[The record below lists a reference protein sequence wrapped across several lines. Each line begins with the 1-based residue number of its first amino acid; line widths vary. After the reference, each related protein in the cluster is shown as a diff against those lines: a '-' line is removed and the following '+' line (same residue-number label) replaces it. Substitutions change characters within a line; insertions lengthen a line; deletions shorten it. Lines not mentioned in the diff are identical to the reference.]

1 MLGPIPALAELYY
14 ALSSTTSHIP
24 SFYKNLSLSDFSN
37 HVVPAN
43 MQMGELVVG

>member
-14 ALSSTTSHIP
+14 AHIP